1 MKPDRTELTV
11 EYVPVGEIQPHP
23 ANARQ
28 GDVGAIHQSIETNGV
43 YRPLI
48 VQKGTG
54 FILAGNHTYR
64 AMAQQG
70 AVVVPVVWRDVDDET
85 ARRIMLADNRTADL
99 GDYDNQALLDLLQ
112 GLPDLVGTG
121 YDGDDLDDL
130 LNKGNKYTTA
140 IGVPQYEVVGDMPS
154 VWDLLDDTKTRALVE
169 QVDRSGA
176 PEEVKVFLR
185 AAAHRHTVFNYRLI
199 AEFYPH
205 ATPEVQALME
215 ESALVII
222 DADDAMRYGY
232 LRLGKAIEQ
241 LEAQDAA

>member
-11 EYVPVGEIQPHP
+11 EYVPVGEVQPHP

-85 ARRIMLADNRTADL
+85 AKRIMLADNRTADL

-121 YDGDDLDDL
+121 YDLDDLDDL
-130 LNKGNKYTTA
+130 LNTGA
-140 IGVPQYEVVGDMPS
+140 PGSAG
-154 VWDLLDDTKTRALVE
+154 LLDKPDEDNYQQQYAVTVVCTSEDHQERTYNALAEAGYDCRV
-169 QVDRSGA
+169 V
-176 PEEVKVFLR
+176 
-185 AAAHRHTVFNYRLI
+185 TV
-199 AEFYPH
+199 
-205 ATPEVQALME
+205 
-215 ESALVII
+215 
-222 DADDAMRYGY
+222 
-232 LRLGKAIEQ
+232 
-241 LEAQDAA
+241 

>member
-121 YDGDDLDDL
+121 YDDDDLDAITHLLDGPTSLDDLQAEFGDFTDDDL
-130 LNKGNKYTTA
+130 LKTISMK
-140 IGVPQYEVVGDMPS
+140 VPPHLFAQWADHRAGFDNDADALEA
-154 VWDLLDDTKTRALVE
+154 LLDA
-169 QVDRSGA
+169 
-176 PEEVKVFLR
+176 
-185 AAAHRHTVFNYRLI
+185 
-199 AEFYPH
+199 
-205 ATPEVQALME
+205 
-215 ESALVII
+215 
-222 DADDAMRYGY
+222 
-232 LRLGKAIEQ
+232 
-241 LEAQDAA
+241 